1 LELNR
6 HVPWAGRPRDL
17 DVAGPQNG
25 SELPGSRRPDY
36 VNTQRREKLMM
47 RIASTRKALLGLGV
61 MGLLAGLP
69 AAATATPTVTLKAAA
84 VPIPVNLSNPHSA
97 NYPGTG
103 DILGAGAAL
112 EVEIGIH
119 GSEYG
124 GSPSPITQIKTYAP
138 TGVKL
143 NTKGFATC
151 SEAVIKEKGPS
162 GCPKKSFAS
171 PLGEAQGHVSFGSER
186 VYEKLTVQGFFA
198 PGGGLLFFADGTS
211 PASIE
216 LISTGAITNGGGAFG
231 PVVTAEV
238 PLVESVPG
246 ALDGSA
252 EFIKVKVGA
261 AYKKGKKLI
270 SYGTVPNKCPA
281 GGFPLKVEVKFL
293 SGEVVPA
300 EYKAPCP
307 KHKK

>member
-1 LELNR
+1 
-6 HVPWAGRPRDL
+6 
-17 DVAGPQNG
+17 
-25 SELPGSRRPDY
+25 
-36 VNTQRREKLMM
+36 MM
-47 RIASTRKALLGLGV
+47 RIASTRRALLGLGIT
-61 MGLLAGLP
+61 GLLAGLP
-69 AAATATPTVTLKAAA
+69 AAASAAPVVTLKAAA
-84 VPIPVNLSNPHSA
+84 VPIPINLSNPHSPT
-97 NYPGTG
+97 YPGTG
-103 DILGAGAAL
+103 DILGAGTAL
-112 EVEIGIH
+112 EVEFTIQGT
-119 GSEYG
+119 EYG

-138 TGVKL
+138 AGSKL
-143 NTKGFATC
+143 TTTGFATC
-151 SEAVIKEKGPS
+151 SENIIKEKGPA

-171 PLGEAQGHVSFGSER
+171 PLGEARGQVSFGSTR
-186 VYEKLTVQGFFA
+186 VYETLSVQGFFA
-198 PGGGLLFFADGTS
+198 PASEGGGLLFFADGTT

-216 LISTGAITNGGGAFG
+216 LISKGTISNAGGAFG

-252 EFIKVKVGA
+252 EYIKVKVGA

-270 SYGTVPNKCPA
+270 SYGTVPKKCPK
-281 GGFPLKVEVKFL
+281 GGFPLKAEVKFL